1 MQRVKNQKKSN
12 SPFRVSKLFKKNLQ
26 IPNGKT
32 ITVNRGGTSS
42 GKTYSIIQVLISI
55 CYKNPGSVVTVVGQD
70 IPNLK
75 KGAIRDAQ
83 SIIASSD
90 FVRSI
95 VKFYNRSERIIHFHN
110 GSLIEFNSYDDEQDA
125 KNGKRDYAFFNEAN
139 GIKYEIFEAIYVRTR
154 IHTWIDF
161 NPSGEFWLSEKG
173 IEQRPNV
180 RRIVST
186 YEHNPFL
193 DKSIVEK
200 IKAYEPT
207 PENIEKGTAD
217 EYRWKVYG
225 LGQYAPLEG
234 AIIKRWKRGTF
245 DESLPF
251 YFGLDWGYT
260 DPFTIVKVAVNEKKK
275 LLYVKQLA
283 YVTEQPFSKVY
294 DLVES
299 NVHKDDVLV
308 CDSSEPA
315 NIRELRKNNYNA
327 FPAFKKPGIVK
338 QRLGWIQDY
347 MIILDDSPDIEREIK
362 NYVWADK
369 KSETPVDKWNH
380 SIDALSYA
388 YTWYKF
394 NVLR

>member
-1 MQRVKNQKKSN
+1 MKTTRV
-12 SPFRVSKLFKKNLQ
+12 FSKTLKAYEA
-26 IPNGKT
+26 GKRF
-32 ITVNRGGTSS
+32 IINRGGTRSS
-42 GKTYSIIQVLISI
+42 KSFSTLQLIYLIAKSTKKHRVVHCVSHSTPHLTDGIVADFDKILTEDGVIVPAVKTKNPNTYRIGNSIIKFLGFDKLGKSLGAARDILFINEANKMDFEIVQQLIVRTTETIFIDYNPSESFWVDEEGI
-55 CYKNPGSVVTVVGQD
+55 SSRKDAEVIKSTFRDNIENLTSGQIDELLEAKKKHDEDVKNKRKGYWWNYWRVYGD
-70 IPNLK
+70 GLDGAL
-75 KGAIRDAQ
+75 KGAI
-83 SIIASSD
+83 
-90 FVRSI
+90 
-95 VKFYNRSERIIHFHN
+95 
-110 GSLIEFNSYDDEQDA
+110 L
-125 KNGKRDYAFFNEAN
+125 
-139 GIKYEIFEAIYVRTR
+139 T
-154 IHTWIDF
+154 
-161 NPSGEFWLSEKG
+161 
-173 IEQRPNV
+173 
-180 RRIVST
+180 
-186 YEHNPFL
+186 
-193 DKSIVEK
+193 
-200 IKAYEPT
+200 
-207 PENIEKGTAD
+207 
-217 EYRWKVYG
+217 
-225 LGQYAPLEG
+225 
-234 AIIKRWKRGTF
+234 RWKRGTF

-369 KSETPVDKWNH
+369 KSETPVDKFNH
-380 SIDALSYA
+380 AIDAIGYA
-388 YTWYKF
+388 YTWYRL
-394 NVLR
+394 NVLGR